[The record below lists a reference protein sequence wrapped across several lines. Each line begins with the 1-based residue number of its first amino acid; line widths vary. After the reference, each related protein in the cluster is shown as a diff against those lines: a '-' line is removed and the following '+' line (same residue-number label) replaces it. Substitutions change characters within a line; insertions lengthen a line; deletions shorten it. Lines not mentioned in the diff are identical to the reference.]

1 MGDNM
6 GNYIN
11 ELLKELN
18 IDISYYERNVLEKDS
33 FLQELKRQI
42 IK

>member
-6 GNYIN
+6 GSYIN

-18 IDISYYERNVLEKDS
+18 IDISYYEKNVLEKDS
-33 FLQELKRQI
+33 FL
-42 IK
+42 

>member
-1 MGDNM
+1 MGDKV
-6 GNYIN
+6 GNYIK

-33 FLQELKRQI
+33 FLQ
-42 IK
+42 